1 MKIQKLFLPLLI
13 LSFFF
18 SAAVAQAQSKSEKEK
33 AQQEKIMELEKR
45 LEEAL
50 KIKEADLEK
59 TLKESKRFQEEELK
73 AIMENQKEAQRKA
86 MEQYRKSWKTD
97 EDAYYKQWDAI
108 KEYRGDKYSDLK
120 HLEKDFFDKKQF
132 DKNYKF
138 VVPEM
143 DILIEGDDYPSF
155 GGVFSTSDRDR
166 TALTI
171 HKDLDDVTFDT
182 KFKYEV
188 SKGSSGINFKVEGGM
203 DEGTLLIRMVKP
215 DGKVLQEIEISPLA
229 DISWNQDLRWETDE
243 EKKDNLGSWI
253 IVVSAKNA
261 SGEYSVNVRAN

>member
-1 MKIQKLFLPLLI
+1 MKIQKLFLPFLI
-13 LSFFF
+13 LTFFF
-18 SAAVAQAQSKSEKEK
+18 SGVIVQAQSKSEKEK

-50 KIKEADLEK
+50 KMKEADLEK
-59 TLKESKRFQEEELK
+59 ALKESKRSQNEELK
-73 AIMENQKEAQRKA
+73 AIMENNQKAQEKA
-86 MEQYRKSWKTD
+86 MEQYKKARKSD
-97 EDAYYKQWDAI
+97 EDEYFKQWDAV
-108 KEYRGDKYSDLK
+108 KDLRDDK
-120 HLEKDFFDKKQF
+120 HFDKKQF
-132 DKNYKF
+132 DKSYRV

-143 DILIEGDDYPSF
+143 DIMFEGDRFRSV
-155 GGVFSTSDRDR
+155 GGTFLGMDRDR

-188 SKGSSGINFKVEGGM
+188 TEGSRGINFKVEGGM

-215 DGKVLQEIEISPLA
+215 NGKVLQEIEISPLA

-243 EKKDNLGSWI
+243 EKEDNLGSWI